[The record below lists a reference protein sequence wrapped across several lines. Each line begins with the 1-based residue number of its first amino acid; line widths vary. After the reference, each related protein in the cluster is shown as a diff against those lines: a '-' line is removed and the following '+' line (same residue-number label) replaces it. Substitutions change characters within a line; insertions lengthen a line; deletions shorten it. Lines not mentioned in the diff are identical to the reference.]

1 MRKKVSSMFVL
12 LALLVMAVTTAAYA
26 QGNSPAQLSSAGW
39 LCMNVPG
46 LGVHCFGPGAFRS
59 TASVPV
65 KVFDTIFPTSTD
77 APFLGTE
84 ILIRADLYAGQL
96 CTQDGGGEYHLL
108 EASESP
114 FPVDYRACHFYDT
127 SP

>member
-1 MRKKVSSMFVL
+1 MRKKVSSVFVL
-12 LALLVMAVTTAAYA
+12 LALLVMTVTSVVYA
-26 QGNSPAQLSSAGW
+26 QGNSPAQLSRAGW
-39 LCMNVPG
+39 LCENVSG
-46 LGVHCFGPGAFRS
+46 LGVHCFAPGAFRS
-59 TASVPV
+59 SPSVQV
-65 KVFDTIFPTSTD
+65 KVFNTSDPTATD

-84 ILIRADLYAGQL
+84 ILIRDDLYAGQL

-108 EASESP
+108 AGV

>member
-1 MRKKVSSMFVL
+1 MRKKVSSVFVL
-12 LALLVMAVTTAAYA
+12 LALLVMTVTSVVYA

-39 LCMNVPG
+39 FCTDVPG
-46 LGVHCFGPGAFRS
+46 LGVHCFAPGASRS
-59 TASVPV
+59 SASIQV
-65 KVFDTIFPTSTD
+65 KVFGTDEPTSTD

-108 EASESP
+108 AGA
-114 FPVDYRACHFYDT
+114 FPDDYRACHFYDT